1 MQRIVA
7 LEFVVA
13 FVAFVVGVAAA
24 LVWRRVRS
32 LVARAQ
38 PPRLGEVAA
47 NASGPTQRLQQLS
60 DPITALAESSA
71 HPRDLLD
78 NPSFGEAVSIFE
90 SAQVP
95 LKLVT
100 DYAGGA
106 NWPLATAACA
116 ALTARADRA
125 EALPSVLAGFRHCR
139 PWPMYFV
146 LRYFETLEERPPVGA
161 LVLQSSEWW
170 IDHPFIPGLLG
181 DHFTVRSEK
190 GDEPSFGDSLTRAAA
205 AELSAAESLLRKID
219 NATSRQLLE
228 GLATFRRTTVD
239 RDYLQTFGRFVED
252 DPDRPL
258 LVEHDAIRELLAR
271 GETCILQR
279 PPRSLL
285 VVGEP
290 RSGKTSFVTLLAMR
304 AQANGW
310 TLFEAGG
317 AHLQA
322 GQTYIGQLEE
332 RLRRL
337 PIELAADKRVLWH
350 APDFLHL
357 ATSGMHQ
364 GQSASMLDQVL
375 PAISTGRVVLLSEIT
390 PAALTRLLQQRPA
403 VRTALELLRLR
414 PMTDRETNRLVED
427 VAARLPRHL
436 DVAVDREALET
447 VTYLARHY
455 LSSGQMPGAVLDLLK
470 LSVQR
475 AVAQDATRVNRPDV
489 LATMSQLTGMP
500 QQVLDDRERVDLAE
514 LRRFFSTRVI
524 GQDEAIDAVVD
535 RVAMLKAGLT
545 DSTKPVAVFLF
556 AGPTGTGKTEL
567 AKTLAE
573 FLFGSPDR
581 LIRLDM
587 SEFQS
592 VESMR
597 KIIGDLDRPD
607 ESNAL
612 TDRVRKQPFS
622 VVLLDE
628 FEKAHANAWDLFL
641 QVFDDGRLTDAK
653 GHTVDF
659 RHCIII
665 LTSNLGSTIRQDT
678 GSGFVAHVAAALSP
692 QIVTKA
698 IHQSFRPEFV
708 NRIDRIIIF
717 RPLSREHMRS
727 IVSKELSHVLQRRG
741 LRHREWAV
749 EWEASALEF
758 LLDKGFSPAMGARPL
773 KRAIDQHLL
782 APLAATLVEHRFP
795 EGDQFLFVRSDG
807 RSLQVEFVDPD
818 SPAQLP
824 PRLDEPVVG
833 ADSDLT
839 LARMM
844 LQPTG
849 AAAERAAL
857 AAELQRLEHRLTDD
871 AWVAIE
877 AELAAHMQRPDF
889 WSQTNRVAI
898 LSRFEVMDRVKA
910 AAGTARGLATRL
922 ERSANAS
929 GRYSRDLIVRLA
941 SQLFLV
947 NHGIEDAMTD
957 APVEVALAV
966 QPVLDQSRHADVST
980 RWCERLLEMYRKW
993 AARRGMQVS
1002 EIGVPESRVNIFV
1015 ISGFGAARLLSSEAG
1030 LHVLDYED
1038 SDDAGRTV
1046 ARVLVKPTPLMLPKA
1061 AAEQWA
1067 LLSALLGKGPA
1078 PAAIVRRYRVD
1089 SSPII
1094 RDLKQGWRTGRTE
1107 LVFEGHFDLIA
1118 EVWPAAAEERR
1129 S

>member
-1 MQRIVA
+1 VP
-7 LEFVVA
+7 VVEIL
-13 FVAFVVGVAAA
+13 FAFVVGVAVT
-24 LVWRRVRS
+24 LLWRRARVIFAARS
-32 LVARAQ
+32 AEA
-38 PPRLGEVAA
+38 PAA
-47 NASGPTQRLQQLS
+47 PQADSTAPSHRLQQLS
-60 DPITALAESSA
+60 DPVAAIAESSA
-71 HPRDLLD
+71 HPRDLLE
-78 NPSFGEAVSIFE
+78 NPSFREALAIFQSE
-90 SAQVP
+90 SVP

-100 DYAGGA
+100 DYVVGA

-116 ALTARADRA
+116 ALPSRADHVD
-125 EALPSVLAGFRHCR
+125 ALPVVLSGFRHCR

-146 LRYFETLEERPPVGA
+146 LQYFEMLDERPPIGA

-181 DHFTVRSEK
+181 EHFTARAEK
-190 GDEPSFGDSLTRAAA
+190 GDEPSFGDGLGRATAV
-205 AELSAAESLLRKID
+205 EVNTAESLLRKID
-219 NATSRQLLE
+219 NPVARQLLDVMT
-228 GLATFRRTTVD
+228 TFRKTTLD
-239 RDYLQTFGRFVED
+239 REYLQTFGRFVEED
-252 DPDRPL
+252 ADLQL
-258 LVEHDAIRELLAR
+258 LVEHDGIRDQLTR
-271 GETCILQR
+271 GDVCILQQ

-304 AQANGW
+304 AKANGW

-350 APDFLHL
+350 APDFLQL

-364 GQSASMLDQVL
+364 GQTASILDQVL
-375 PAISTGRVVLLSEIT
+375 PAIATGRVVLLSEIT
-390 PAALTRLLQQRPA
+390 PSGLTKVMQQRPA

-414 PMTDRETNRLVED
+414 QLSDAETARLVD
-427 VAARLPRHL
+427 NVAARVREHL
-436 DVAVDREALET
+436 EVTVEPEGLET
-447 VTYLARHY
+447 ITHLARHY

-475 AVAQDATRVNRPDV
+475 AVAQDATRVRRQDV

-524 GQDEAIDAVVD
+524 GQDEAVDAVVD

-545 DSTKPVAVFLF
+545 DSSRPVAVFLF

-597 KIIGDLDRPD
+597 KIVGDPDPD

-665 LTSNLGSTIRQDT
+665 LTSNLGSTIRHDT

-698 IHQSFRPEFV
+698 IHTSFRPEFV
-708 NRIDRIIIF
+708 NRIDRIIVF

-727 IVSKELSHVLQRRG
+727 IVAKELSHVLQRRG

-749 EWEASALEF
+749 EWESSALEF

-807 RSLQVEFVDPD
+807 RALQVEFVDPD
-818 SPAQLP
+818 SPASAA
-824 PRLDEPVVG
+824 PRFDVEPGVTV
-833 ADSDLT
+833 DSALT

-849 AAAERAAL
+849 APPERAAL
-857 AAELQRLEHRLTDD
+857 LAELLRLEKRLSDERWT
-871 AWVAIE
+871 AVE
-877 AELAAHMQRPDF
+877 AELAAQMQRPDF
-889 WSQTNRVAI
+889 WGHANRVAI

-966 QPVLDQSRHADVST
+966 QPVLDQTRNAEVST

-993 AARRGMQVS
+993 AARRGMQVIEVS
-1002 EIGVPESRVNIFV
+1002 NPESRLNVLV
-1015 ISGFGAARLLSSEAG
+1015 VSGFGAARLLSSEAG

-1046 ARVLVKPTPLMLPKA
+1046 ARVTVKPTPFLLPESPT
-1061 AAEQWA
+1061 EQWA
-1067 LLSALLGKGPA
+1067 LLSSLLGKGPA
-1078 PAAIVRRYRVD
+1078 PAAVVRRYRVD
-1089 SSPII
+1089 SSPVI

-1118 EVWPAAAEERR
+1118 EVWPATAEERR
-1129 S
+1129 G

>member
-1 MQRIVA
+1 VPLEIV
-7 LEFVVA
+7 F
-13 FVAFVVGVAAA
+13 AFVVGISVALLWHRARLIFAA
-24 LVWRRVRS
+24 RRD
-32 LVARAQ
+32 Q
-38 PPRLGEVAA
+38 PSAPAA
-47 NASGPTQRLQQLS
+47 DATGPSQRLQQLS
-60 DPITALAESSA
+60 EPLTAIAESSA
-71 HPRDLLD
+71 HPRDLLE
-78 NPSFGEAVSIFE
+78 NASFREAVAILE
-90 SAQVP
+90 SDKVP

-100 DYAGGA
+100 DYVGGA

-116 ALTARADRA
+116 ALIARPDRADGLA
-125 EALPSVLAGFRHCR
+125 SVVAGFRHCR

-146 LRYFETLEERPPVGA
+146 LRYFETLDERPPVGA
-161 LVLQSSEWW
+161 LVLQGSEWW
-170 IDHPFIPGLLG
+170 IDHPFIPGLLAE
-181 DHFTVRSEK
+181 HFMTRSEK
-190 GDEPSFGDSLTRAAA
+190 GDEPSFGDGLSRATAPEINV
-205 AELSAAESLLRKID
+205 AENLLRKID
-219 NATSRQLLE
+219 NPVSRQLLE
-228 GLATFRRTTVD
+228 KIATFRRTTLD
-239 RDYLQTFGRFVED
+239 REYLQSFGRFVEED
-252 DPDRPL
+252 ADRPL
-258 LVEHDAIRELLAR
+258 LVEHDAIRDLLAR
-271 GETCILQR
+271 GDVCVAQQ

-290 RSGKTSFVTLLAMR
+290 RSGKTSFLTLLAMR

-350 APDFLHL
+350 APDFLQL

-364 GQSASMLDQVL
+364 GQTASILDQVL
-375 PAISTGRVVLLSEIT
+375 PAIAAGRLVLLSEIT
-390 PAALTRLLQQRPA
+390 PAALTRVLQQRPA

-414 PMTDRETNRLVED
+414 PMTDAETTRLVDE
-427 VAARLPRHL
+427 VAERINQHL
-436 DVAVDREALET
+436 EVRVEPEALDT

-475 AVAQDATRVNRPDV
+475 AVAQDATRVTRIDM

-524 GQDEAIDAVVD
+524 GQEEAVDAVVD

-573 FLFGSPDR
+573 FLFGSADR

-592 VESMR
+592 LESIR
-597 KIIGDLDRPD
+597 KIVGDPDRPD

-628 FEKAHANAWDLFL
+628 FEKAHAVAWDLFL

-653 GHTVDF
+653 GHTADF

-665 LTSNLGSTIRQDT
+665 LTSNLGSTVRQDT
-678 GSGFVAHVAAALSP
+678 GSGFVAHVAAAQSP

-708 NRIDRIIIF
+708 NRIDRIIVF
-717 RPLSREHMRS
+717 RPLGREHMRS
-727 IVSKELSHVLQRRG
+727 IVTKELSLVLQRRG

-782 APLAATLVEHRFP
+782 APLAATLVEHRYP

-818 SPAQLP
+818 APAP
-824 PRLDEPVVG
+824 IAPRLDVEPMVTG
-833 ADSDLT
+833 ASELT

-849 AAAERAAL
+849 TPVERAAL
-857 AAELQRLEHRLTDD
+857 VAELQRLESRFTDD
-871 AWVAIE
+871 RWVALE
-877 AELAAHMQRPDF
+877 SELAAKMQHPDF
-889 WSQTNRVAI
+889 WGQPNRVAI

-922 ERSANAS
+922 ERSANHS

-966 QPVLDQSRHADVST
+966 QPVLDHTRNAEVST
-980 RWCERLLEMYRKW
+980 RWSERLLEMYRKW
-993 AARRGMQVS
+993 AARRGMQVT
-1002 EIGVPESRVNIFV
+1002 EVGAPESRLVLLV
-1015 ISGFGAARLLSSEAG
+1015 ISGFGAARLLSPEAG

-1046 ARVLVKPTPLMLPKA
+1046 ARVTVKPTPLVLPESA
-1061 AAEQWA
+1061 TERWT
-1067 LLSALLGKGPA
+1067 LLSALLGKGPS

-1089 SSPII
+1089 SSPVI
-1094 RDLKQGWRTGRTE
+1094 RDLKHGWRTGRTE

-1118 EVWPAAAEERR
+1118 EVWPATAEERR

>member
-1 MQRIVA
+1 VV
-7 LEFVVA
+7 LEVVVA
-13 FVAFVVGVAAA
+13 FAAFVVGVAAA
-24 LVWRRVRS
+24 VFWRRVRS
-32 LVARAQ
+32 LVPSLPPSQ
-38 PPRLGEVAA
+38 PSAA
-47 NASGPTQRLQQLS
+47 VNASGPTQRLQQLS
-60 DPITALAESSA
+60 DPITNLAESSA
-71 HPRDLLD
+71 HPRDLLEHA
-78 NPSFGEAVSIFE
+78 SFREAVAIFE
-90 SAQVP
+90 SDQLS

-100 DYAGGA
+100 DYVGGA

-116 ALTARADRA
+116 ALSARADRA
-125 EALPSVLAGFRHCR
+125 EALPSVLSGFRHCR
-139 PWPMYFV
+139 PWPMYYV
-146 LRYFETLEERPPVGA
+146 LRYFETLEQRPPMGA
-161 LVLQSSEWW
+161 LILQAAEWW

-181 DHFTVRSEK
+181 EYFSARVEK
-190 GDEPSFGDSLTRAAA
+190 GDEPSFGDGLGRAAA
-205 AELSAAESLLRKID
+205 TEIINAESLLRKID
-219 NATSRQLLE
+219 NAASRQLLDA
-228 GLATFRRTTVD
+228 LATFRRTTLD

-258 LVEHDAIRELLAR
+258 LVEHDAIRDLLAR
-271 GETCILQR
+271 AEVCIEQR

-337 PIELAADKRVLWH
+337 PIDLAADKRVLWH

-375 PAISTGRVVLLSEIT
+375 PAITTGRLVLLSEVT
-390 PAALTRLLQQRPA
+390 PAALTKVMQQRPA

-414 PMTDRETNRLVED
+414 PMTDTETNRLVRD
-427 VAARLPRHL
+427 VASRLPRHI
-436 DVAVDREALET
+436 DVAVHPEALET

-475 AVAQDATRVNRPDV
+475 AVAQDTTRVARPDV

-524 GQDEAIDAVVD
+524 GQDEAVDAVVD

-573 FLFGSPDR
+573 FLFGSADR

-708 NRIDRIIIF
+708 NRIDRIIVF

-727 IVSKELSHVLQRRG
+727 IVAKELSHVLQRRG

-818 SPAQLP
+818 APAQIP
-824 PRLDEPVVG
+824 QRLDEPVVG
-833 ADSDLT
+833 GSDVT

-849 AAAERAAL
+849 TPAERSAL
-857 AAELQRLEHRLTDD
+857 VAELQRLEDRLTDQ
-871 AWVAIE
+871 AWVAVE
-877 AELAAHMQRPDF
+877 SELAASMQRPDF
-889 WSQTNRVAI
+889 WSQANRVAI

-910 AAGTARGLATRL
+910 AAGTARGLTTRL
-922 ERSANAS
+922 ERSSTTS

-966 QPVLDQSRHADVST
+966 QPVLDQARNADVST

-1002 EIGVPESRVNIFV
+1002 EIGVPESRLNVFV
-1015 ISGFGAARLLSSEAG
+1015 ISGFGAARLLSPEAG

-1038 SDDAGRTV
+1038 SDDSGRTV
-1046 ARVLVKPTPLMLPKA
+1046 ARVLVKPTPLQLPES

-1089 SSPII
+1089 SSPVI
-1094 RDLKQGWRTGRTE
+1094 RDLKHGWRTGRTE

>member
-1 MQRIVA
+1 MLAI
-7 LEFVVA
+7 EIGF
-13 FVAFVVGVAAA
+13 AFVVGVAVT
-24 LVWRRVRS
+24 LLWRR
-32 LVARAQ
+32 ARIIFARPSQ
-38 PPRLGEVAA
+38 APAA
-47 NASGPTQRLQQLS
+47 PADSTGPSQRLQQLS
-60 DPITALAESSA
+60 EPVAAIAESSA
-71 HPRDLLD
+71 HPRDLLE
-78 NPSFGEAVSIFE
+78 NASFREAVSIFQSE
-90 SAQVP
+90 SVP
-95 LKLVT
+95 LKLVI
-100 DYAGGA
+100 DYVVGA

-116 ALTARADRA
+116 ALTARADRVD
-125 EALPSVLAGFRHCR
+125 ALPAVLSGFRHCR

-146 LRYFETLEERPPVGA
+146 LRYFETLEERPPMGA
-161 LVLQSSEWW
+161 LVLQASEWW

-181 DHFTVRSEK
+181 EHFATRIEK
-190 GDEPSFGDSLTRAAA
+190 GDEPSYGDGLARA
-205 AELSAAESLLRKID
+205 SASEVNTAESLLRKID
-219 NATSRQLLE
+219 NAASRQLLE
-228 GLATFRRTTVD
+228 TMTTFRRTTLD
-239 RDYLQTFGRFVED
+239 REYLQTFGRFVEED
-252 DPDRPL
+252 ADRPL
-258 LVEHDAIRELLAR
+258 LVEHDGIRDLLTR
-271 GETCILQR
+271 GEVCILQQQ
-279 PPRSLL
+279 PRSLL

-304 AQANGW
+304 AKANGW

-350 APDFLHL
+350 APDFLQL

-364 GQSASMLDQVL
+364 GQSASILDQVL
-375 PAISTGRVVLLSEIT
+375 PAIAAGRLVLLSEIT
-390 PAALTRLLQQRPA
+390 PSALTRVLQQRPA

-414 PMTDRETNRLVED
+414 QLTDLETARLVD
-427 VAARLPRHL
+427 AVAGRVREHL
-436 DVAVDREALET
+436 EVTVEPEALDT
-447 VTYLARHY
+447 VTHLARHY

-475 AVAQDATRVNRPDV
+475 AVAQDATRVSRPDV

-500 QQVLDDRERVDLAE
+500 QQVLDDRERVDLGE

-524 GQDEAIDAVVD
+524 GQDEAVDAVVD

-545 DSTKPVAVFLF
+545 DSTRPVAVFLF

-573 FLFGSPDR
+573 FLFGSAER

-592 VESMR
+592 LESMR
-597 KIIGDLDRPD
+597 KIIGDPDPD
-607 ESNAL
+607 EANAL

-628 FEKAHANAWDLFL
+628 FEKAHGNAWDLFL

-665 LTSNLGSTIRQDT
+665 LTSNLGSTIRHDT

-698 IHQSFRPEFV
+698 IHSSFRPEFV
-708 NRIDRIIIF
+708 NRIDRIIVF

-727 IVSKELSHVLQRRG
+727 IVAKELSHVLQRRG

-818 SPAQLP
+818 AAANLAA
-824 PRLDEPVVG
+824 RFDVEPGVAVE
-833 ADSDLT
+833 SDLT

-849 AAAERAAL
+849 APAERTAL
-857 AAELQRLEHRLTDD
+857 LAELQRLEKRLSDERWTG
-871 AWVAIE
+871 VE
-877 AELAAHMQRPDF
+877 AELAAQMQKPDF
-889 WSQTNRVAI
+889 WNQANRVAI

-929 GRYSRDLIVRLA
+929 GRFSRDLIVRLA

-947 NHGIEDAMTD
+947 NHGIEDAVTD

-966 QPVLDQSRHADVST
+966 QPVLDQARNAEVSI

-993 AARRGMQVS
+993 AARRGMHVIEVGS
-1002 EIGVPESRVNIFV
+1002 PESRLNLFV
-1015 ISGFGAARLLSSEAG
+1015 ISGFGAARLLSPEAG

-1046 ARVLVKPTPLMLPKA
+1046 ARVTVKPTPFVLPESTV
-1061 AAEQWA
+1061 EQWV
-1067 LLSALLGKGPA
+1067 LLSSLLGKGPA
-1078 PAAIVRRYRVD
+1078 PASIVRRYRVD
-1089 SSPII
+1089 SSPVI

-1118 EVWPAAAEERR
+1118 EVWPATAEERR
-1129 S
+1129 G

>member
-1 MQRIVA
+1 VP
-7 LEFVVA
+7 LEVV
-13 FVAFVVGVAAA
+13 FAFVVGIASALLWRRARAIVAA
-24 LVWRRVRS
+24 RKS
-32 LVARAQ
+32 K
-38 PPRLGEVAA
+38 PPAA
-47 NASGPTQRLQQLS
+47 AADSTGPTQRIQQLS
-60 DPITALAESSA
+60 EPLTAIAESSA

-78 NPSFGEAVSIFE
+78 NDSFKEAVSILE
-90 SAQVP
+90 SEKVS

-100 DYAGGA
+100 DYVGGA
-106 NWPLATAACA
+106 NWPIATAACA
-116 ALTARADRA
+116 ALITRPDRA
-125 EALPSVLAGFRHCR
+125 EALSTVVAGFRHCR

-146 LRYFETLEERPPVGA
+146 LRYFETLDERPPVGA
-161 LVLQSSEWW
+161 LVLQGSEWW

-181 DHFTVRSEK
+181 EHFVARSEK
-190 GDEPSFGDSLTRAAA
+190 GDEPSFGDGLTRATAV
-205 AELSAAESLLRKID
+205 EINIAESLLRKID
-219 NATSRQLLE
+219 TPTSRQLLE
-228 GLATFRRTTVD
+228 RIATFRRTTLD
-239 RDYLQTFGRFVED
+239 REYLQSFGRFVED
-252 DPDRPL
+252 DADRPL
-258 LVEHDAIRELLAR
+258 LVEHEAIRELLAR
-271 GETCILQR
+271 GDVCVLQQ

-350 APDFLHL
+350 APDFLQL

-364 GQSASMLDQVL
+364 GQTASILDQVL
-375 PAISTGRVVLLSEIT
+375 PAIAAGRLVLLSEIT
-390 PAALTRLLQQRPA
+390 PAALTRVLQQRPA
-403 VRTALELLRLR
+403 VRTAVELLRLR
-414 PMTDRETNRLVED
+414 PLTDTETTRLVDE
-427 VAARLPRHL
+427 VATRIHQHL
-436 DVAVDREALET
+436 EIRVDPEALET

-455 LSSGQMPGAVLDLLK
+455 LSSGQMPGAALDLLK
-470 LSVQR
+470 LSMQR
-475 AVAQDATRVNRPDV
+475 AVAQDAARVTRPDA

-524 GQDEAIDAVVD
+524 GQDEAVDAVVD
-535 RVAMLKAGLT
+535 RLAMLKAGLT

-573 FLFGSPDR
+573 FLFGSADR

-597 KIIGDLDRPD
+597 KIVGDPDRPD

-628 FEKAHANAWDLFL
+628 FEKAHGNAWDLFL

-665 LTSNLGSTIRQDT
+665 LTSNLGSTIRHDT

-708 NRIDRIIIF
+708 NRIDRIIVF

-807 RSLQVEFVDPD
+807 RALQVEFVDPD
-818 SPAQLP
+818 ASAPIA
-824 PRLDEPVVG
+824 PRFDVEPMVPRG
-833 ADSDLT
+833 SDLT

-849 AAAERAAL
+849 APAERAAL
-857 AAELQRLEHRLTDD
+857 VADLQRLESRLTDD
-871 AWVAIE
+871 KWVALE
-877 AELAAHMQRPDF
+877 SELAAQMQRPDF
-889 WSQTNRVAI
+889 WSQANRAAT
-898 LSRFEVMDRVKA
+898 LSQFEVMDRVKA
-910 AAGTARGLATRL
+910 AASTARGLATRL
-922 ERSANAS
+922 DRSANFS

-957 APVEVALAV
+957 APVEVVLAV
-966 QPVLDQSRHADVST
+966 QPVLDQARHAETST

-1002 EIGVPESRVNIFV
+1002 EVGVPESRLNVFV
-1015 ISGFGAARLLSSEAG
+1015 ISGFGAARLLSPESG
-1030 LHVLDYED
+1030 LHVLDYEN
-1038 SDDAGRTV
+1038 SDEIGRTV
-1046 ARVLVKPTPLMLPKA
+1046 ARVTVRPTPLVLPESTT
-1061 AAEQWA
+1061 EQWV

-1089 SSPII
+1089 SSPVI
-1094 RDLKQGWRTGRTE
+1094 RDLKHGWRTGRTE

-1118 EVWPAAAEERR
+1118 EVWPATAEERR

>member
-1 MQRIVA
+1 VELI
-7 LEFVVA
+7 
-13 FVAFVVGVAAA
+13 VAFVVGIAVAV
-24 LVWRRVRS
+24 LWRRASRVFAS
-32 LVARAQ
+32 AVQSSQGATDAV
-38 PPRLGEVAA
+38 GSAA
-47 NASGPTQRLQQLS
+47 TPTAPTQRLQQLS
-60 DPITALAESSA
+60 DPLDAIAESSA

-78 NPSFGEAVSIFE
+78 HAAFREAITIFE
-90 SAQVP
+90 STP
-95 LKLVT
+95 LKILT
-100 DYAGGA
+100 DYVGGA

-116 ALTARADRA
+116 ALPARADRA
-125 EALPSVLAGFRHCR
+125 EALPSVLSGFRHCR
-139 PWPMYFV
+139 PWPMYYV
-146 LRYFETLEERPPVGA
+146 LRYFETLDERPPVGA

-170 IDHPFIPGLLG
+170 IDHPFIPGLLAE
-181 DHFTVRSEK
+181 HFVARSEK
-190 GDEPSFGDSLTRAAA
+190 GDEPSFGDGLARATAT
-205 AELSAAESLLRKID
+205 ELITAESLLRKMD
-219 NATSRQLLE
+219 NPTSRQLLAAM
-228 GLATFRRTTVD
+228 ATFRRTTLD

-252 DPDRPL
+252 ELERPL

-271 GETCILQR
+271 GDACILHQ

-290 RSGKTSFVTLLAMR
+290 RSGKTSFLTLLAQR
-304 AQANGW
+304 VHSRGW

-322 GQTYIGQLEE
+322 GQTFIGQLEE

-337 PIELAADKRVLWH
+337 PLDLAADKRVLWH
-350 APDFLHL
+350 APDFLQL

-364 GQSASMLDQVL
+364 GQSATILDQVL
-375 PAISTGRVVLLSEIT
+375 PAIATGRLVLLSEIT
-390 PAALTRLLQQRPA
+390 PAALTKVLQQRPA
-403 VRTALELLRLR
+403 VRTAVELMRLR
-414 PMTDRETNRLVED
+414 PLTDAETSRLVDE
-427 VAARLPRHL
+427 VAARLPDHL
-436 DVAVDREALET
+436 DVTTEPEALAT

-455 LSSGQMPGAVLDLLK
+455 LSAGQMPGAVLDLLK

-475 AVAQDATRVNRPDV
+475 AVAQDATRVTRADV

-524 GQDEAIDAVVD
+524 GQDEAVDAVVD

-573 FLFGSPDR
+573 FLFGSPER

-597 KIIGDLDRPD
+597 KIVGDPERSD

-612 TDRVRKQPFS
+612 SDRVRKQPFS

-628 FEKAHANAWDLFL
+628 FEKAHATAWDLFL

-665 LTSNLGSTIRQDT
+665 LTSNLGSTFRQDA

-692 QIVTKA
+692 QIVSKA

-727 IVSKELSHVLQRRG
+727 IVAKELSHVLQRRG

-818 SPAQLP
+818 APAQVAT
-824 PRLDEPVVG
+824 RLDVEAVVAG
-833 ADSDLT
+833 DSDVT

-849 AAAERAAL
+849 APGERAAL
-857 AAELQRLEHRLTDD
+857 VSELQRLECRFTDD
-871 AWVAIE
+871 RWVAVE
-877 AELAAHMQRPDF
+877 SELAAQMQRPDF
-889 WSQTNRVAI
+889 WNQTNRVAV

-910 AAGTARGLATRL
+910 AVSTARGLATRL

-957 APVEVALAV
+957 APVEMALAV
-966 QPVLDQSRHADVST
+966 QPVLDQTPNAEVST

-1002 EIGVPESRVNIFV
+1002 EIGVPESRLNLFV

-1046 ARVLVKPTPLMLPKA
+1046 ARVTVKPTPLVLPEST
-1061 AAEQWA
+1061 AEQSV

-1078 PAAIVRRYRVD
+1078 PATIVRRYRVD
-1089 SSPII
+1089 SSPVI

>member
-1 MQRIVA
+1 VT
-7 LEFVVA
+7 LEVV
-13 FVAFVVGVAAA
+13 FAFVVGIAVA
-24 LVWRRVRS
+24 LLWRR
-32 LVARAQ
+32 ARAIFAARNQ
-38 PPRLGEVAA
+38 PPPAPADATV
-47 NASGPTQRLQQLS
+47 PTQRIQQLS
-60 DPITALAESSA
+60 EPLTAIAESSA

-78 NPSFGEAVSIFE
+78 SASFREAVAILE
-90 SAQVP
+90 SDSVS

-100 DYAGGA
+100 DYVGGA
-106 NWPLATAACA
+106 NWPIATAACA
-116 ALTARADRA
+116 ALITRPDRA
-125 EALPSVLAGFRHCR
+125 EALSTVVAGFRHCR

-146 LRYFETLEERPPVGA
+146 LRYFETLDERPPVGT
-161 LVLQSSEWW
+161 LVLQGSEWW
-170 IDHPFIPGLLG
+170 IDHPFIPGLLAE
-181 DHFTVRSEK
+181 HFVSRSEK
-190 GDEPSFGDSLTRAAA
+190 GDEPSFGDGLARATA
-205 AELSAAESLLRKID
+205 AEINVAESLLRKID
-219 NATSRQLLE
+219 SPTSKQLLE
-228 GLATFRRTTVD
+228 QIATFRRTTLD
-239 RDYLQTFGRFVED
+239 REYLQSFGRFVED
-252 DPDRPL
+252 DAERPL
-258 LVEHDAIRELLAR
+258 LVEHDAIRDLLAR
-271 GETCILQR
+271 GDVCVLHQ

-304 AQANGW
+304 AKANGW

-317 AHLQA
+317 VHLQA

-350 APDFLHL
+350 APDFLQL

-364 GQSASMLDQVL
+364 GQTASILDQVL
-375 PAISTGRVVLLSEIT
+375 PAIAAGRLVLLSEIT
-390 PAALTRLLQQRPA
+390 PAALTRVLQQRPA

-414 PMTDRETNRLVED
+414 PLSDAETTRLVDD
-427 VAARLPRHL
+427 VASRIQQHL
-436 DVAVDREALET
+436 ELRVEPEALET

-470 LSVQR
+470 LSMQR
-475 AVAQDATRVNRPDV
+475 ALAQDASRVTRPDA
-489 LATMSQLTGMP
+489 LATMAQLTGMP

-524 GQDEAIDAVVD
+524 GQDEAVDAVVD

-597 KIIGDLDRPD
+597 KIVGDPDRPD

-628 FEKAHANAWDLFL
+628 FEKAHGNAWDLFL

-665 LTSNLGSTIRQDT
+665 LTSNLGSTIRHDT

-698 IHQSFRPEFV
+698 IHSSFRPEFV
-708 NRIDRIIIF
+708 NRIDRIIVF

-727 IVSKELSHVLQRRG
+727 IVTKELSHVLQRRG

-807 RSLQVEFVDPD
+807 KSLQVEFVDPD
-818 SPAQLP
+818 ASAPIT
-824 PRLDEPVVG
+824 PRLDVPMVPG
-833 ADSDLT
+833 GPDLT

-849 AAAERAAL
+849 APAERAAL
-857 AAELQRLEHRLTDD
+857 VAELQRVESRFTDD
-871 AWVAIE
+871 RWVGLE
-877 AELAAHMQRPDF
+877 AELAAQMQRPDF
-889 WSQTNRVAI
+889 WSQANRAAI

-922 ERSANAS
+922 ERSVNFS

-947 NHGIEDAMTD
+947 NHGIEDTMTD

-966 QPVLDQSRHADVST
+966 QPVLDQTRHAEVST

-1002 EIGVPESRVNIFV
+1002 EVGVPESRLNLFV
-1015 ISGFGAARLLSSEAG
+1015 ISGFGAARLLSPESG

-1038 SDDAGRTV
+1038 SDEAGRTV
-1046 ARVLVKPTPLMLPKA
+1046 ARVTVKPTPLVLPESTT
-1061 AAEQWA
+1061 EQWV
-1067 LLSALLGKGPA
+1067 LLAALLGKGAA
-1078 PAAIVRRYRVD
+1078 PASIVRRYRVD
-1089 SSPII
+1089 SSPVI
-1094 RDLKQGWRTGRTE
+1094 RDLKHGWRTGRTE